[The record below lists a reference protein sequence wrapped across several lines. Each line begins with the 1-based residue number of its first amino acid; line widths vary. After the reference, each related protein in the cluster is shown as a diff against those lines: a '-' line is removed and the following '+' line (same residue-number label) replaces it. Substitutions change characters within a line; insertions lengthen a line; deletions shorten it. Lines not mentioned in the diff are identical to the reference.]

1 MYILNQ
7 VRDYQT
13 AADLPILRALIES
26 MDRVV
31 HLKEI
36 ASSPDEPCP
45 LLSRQLHAE
54 KLLQGLEMG

>member
-13 AADLPILRALIES
+13 AADPPILQALIES
-26 MDRVV
+26 MDPVA

-36 ASSPDEPCP
+36 ASSPGEPCS

-54 KLLQGLEMG
+54 KRLQQIA